1 MKSLKSFVTSILF
14 KKVDS
19 IGLSIFRITYS
30 FVFLC
35 ELIHLFNYRT
45 IVYDGF
51 TELNPTLIFMFW
63 LPTVC
68 LLMVGYKSRYVAILN
83 YIFSVI
89 ILSSAQKY
97 EYHGFTIYVGVNFLL
112 IFLPIARQLSIDS
125 FLTKKSSFEVKKV
138 FKVYYLAPVFLV
150 IALIYLDSAFY
161 KFASSM
167 WLNGLGMWLP
177 ASLPMATWSS
187 FPWLLNNELLVKFLG
202 YLVLIFE
209 TVFILLMWFRVF
221 RLPLLVIGVL
231 FHLGILFFFP
241 IPWFALAVI
250 CVYFLMVP
258 IRFWKKIKFEKINSS
273 ISKLK
278 ILDKF
283 KNERFSSFHFSEK
296 MVKIS
301 WVLFFLGSF
310 SIQALLTWRTPF
322 MTELFSESIKKE
334 NSLPHKL
341 VAIADRV
348 DYVSHKFIGMTNH
361 GLFLDDHFRGYSN
374 IIKVEAR
381 CNGKRFLIPLINDN
395 GQPSDYIT
403 GNLWTNYTFRVSSQH
418 FNLDTYLMNVY
429 PYLVYFC
436 NTNNLKIKN
445 VQFELFSKNVVVPSQ
460 WERDYLQKMMKKNWD
475 KIGVYSIYN
484 EKLVEFIE

>member
-1 MKSLKSFVTSILF
+1 
-14 KKVDS
+14 
-19 IGLSIFRITYS
+19 
-30 FVFLC
+30 
-35 ELIHLFNYRT
+35 
-45 IVYDGF
+45 
-51 TELNPTLIFMFW
+51 MFW
-63 LPTVC
+63 IPTVI
-68 LLMVGYKSRYVAILN
+68 LLLLGYKSRYVAILN

-97 EYHGFTIYVGVNFLL
+97 EYHGFTIYTGVNFLL
-112 IFLPIARQLSIDS
+112 MFLPIAKQISIDS
-125 FLTKKSSFEVKKV
+125 FLKTNSRIENKKV

-209 TVFILLMWFRVF
+209 TVFILLMWFRIF
-221 RLPLLVIGVL
+221 RVPLLVIGVL
-231 FHLGILFFFP
+231 FHLGILFLFP

-258 IRFWKKIKFEKINSS
+258 IRFWKKIKIEKPKSS
-273 ISKLK
+273 ISKMRFLE
-278 ILDKF
+278 KF
-283 KNERFSSFHFSEK
+283 KRESLPTFPFSEK
-296 MVKIS
+296 TIKMS
-301 WVLFFLGSF
+301 WILFFLVSF
-310 SIQALLTWRTPF
+310 SIQLLLTWRTPF
-322 MTELFSESIKKE
+322 MGQLFSESMKKP
-334 NSLPHKL
+334 NSLTHKVL
-341 VAIADRV
+341 ALADRV

-374 IIKVEAR
+374 IIKVEAKF
-381 CNGKRFLIPLINDN
+381 NGKRFLIPLINDN

-436 NTNNLKIKN
+436 NTNNLDIKN
-445 VQFELFSKNVVVPSQ
+445 VQFELFSKNVDVPSE
-460 WERDYLQKMMKKNWD
+460 WELDYLQKMMKKNWD
-475 KIGVYSIYN
+475 KIGVYSIVEN
-484 EKLVEFIE
+484 KLVKTTE